1 MAKLTRRGLLGVAG
15 GIAAAGLAGCGRN
28 SGQPESGSKTL
39 RVAWWGNDLRNAQT
53 TEAFEV
59 YLKQHE
65 GLAIDPQPAEFT
77 TYWDRLATQTAA
89 NDAPD
94 LIQMSD
100 WYIGDYGVKGA
111 LLDLDDH
118 VDVSKFA
125 PGTLDTGRVDGKLV
139 GINAG
144 FNTPVIMAHP
154 KVLKAAGVELPDDKT
169 WTWDDYRELAV
180 EITANSPDGTFGTG
194 SPFSDKAFQTWLR
207 QHEADVF
214 KAEGGLAFTA
224 AQAESYFALLADF
237 LRDKAMPPVE
247 AIVENEGKS
256 LEQSTL
262 AQGTTGFAIFWSNQL
277 AAMSKA
283 AGTEIAM
290 LRLPTVTGRS
300 ADLKAWYRPSQLWS
314 ASSRSKN
321 PDEAGKLINWWVNSV
336 ECASICLDERG
347 YPANTEIAAAI
358 ESKLTPEGRRVA
370 EFIAAV
376 EPELGDTPPAPPP
389 GGGTVLGDIL
399 TRVHSDALF
408 GKLNAK
414 AAAEQLLTESQS
426 ALT

>member
-1 MAKLTRRGLLGVAG
+1 MTRRGVLGLAGGVA
-15 GIAAAGLAGCGRN
+15 AVGLVGCGRN
-28 SGQPESGSKTL
+28 SGQPESGGAKL
-39 RVAWWGNDLRNAQT
+39 RMAWWGNDLRNAQT
-53 TEAFEV
+53 TQALDT
-59 YLKQHE
+59 YLKQHA
-65 GLAIDPQPAEFT
+65 GLAIDPQPAEFS

-100 WYIGDYGVKGA
+100 WYLGDYGVKGA
-111 LLDLDDH
+111 LLDLTDH

-154 KVLKAAGVELPDDKT
+154 KVLESAGVELPDDQT
-169 WTWDDYRELAV
+169 WTWDDYRALAV

-214 KAEGGLAFTA
+214 LAEGGLGFA
-224 AQAESYFALLADF
+224 AAEAESYFALLADF
-237 LRDKAMPPVE
+237 LRDKAMPPAE

-256 LEQSTL
+256 LEQSAL

-277 AAMSKA
+277 AALTKA

-290 LRLPTVTGRS
+290 LRLPTVTGSS
-300 ADLKAWYRPSQLWS
+300 ADLKAWYRPSMLWS
-314 ASSRSKN
+314 ASSRSKH
-321 PDEAGKLINWWVNSV
+321 PDEAGRLIDWWVNSV

-347 YPANTEIAAAI
+347 YPASTEVAAAI
-358 ESKLTPEGRRVA
+358 SAKLTPEGRRVA

-399 TRVHSDALF
+399 TRVHADALF
-408 GKLNAK
+408 GKINAK
-414 AAAEQLLTESQS
+414 AAADQLLTESQS